1 MTQQLSAAQRREA
14 LAEHVRDGIRSGLYA
29 PGVSLPGLRE
39 LGAQFDLSR
48 DTAQNALRPLIEAGI
63 LTSTARTG
71 VFVSDQSPPELAG
84 AIFVLLTRSRE
95 LTSAESHIGE
105 IQRGFERRVSERGG
119 VSLVSTDPD
128 PDRIP
133 AGTIGVFEFVEVLQR
148 DPGVPVVSFRYGP
161 DAAWPYKHSATAD
174 RVAFDEIGGGRDAA
188 NHLLERGF
196 RRVGFLSRHLPHLR
210 RPGSWAGS
218 REEGWRTAVRE
229 ATGCEGVCIQLAEDD
244 GSRMDPK
251 LPRVMADVVARRAI
265 DRRHEFDAF
274 VGVDD
279 WSISAFLREWA
290 EAGLPQDQLPAM
302 VGFEDLPEA
311 RSPYVTSVQPPWDG
325 LGEVAADLIWQ
336 RAVGQIDGGPVSR
349 AVPMNIAAR
358 LSSRPDWRLPSALQ
372 LQQ

>member
-1 MTQQLSAAQRREA
+1 MTQELSAAQRRQA
-14 LAEHVRDGIRSGLYA
+14 LVEYVREGIRSGLYA

-63 LTSTARTG
+63 LTATARTG

-84 AIFVLLTRSRE
+84 GIFVLLTRSRE
-95 LTSAESHIGE
+95 LSSTESHIGE

-128 PDRIP
+128 PDHLP
-133 AGTIGVFEFVEVLQR
+133 PGTVGVFEFVEALRGDVS
-148 DPGVPVVSFRYGP
+148 VPVVAFSYRATDG
-161 DAAWPYKHSATAD
+161 DWPYGHPETAD

-196 RRVGFLSRHLPHLR
+196 RRIGFLSRHLPHLR

-229 ATGCEGVCIQLAEDD
+229 ATGVDGICIHLVEEDAEQ
-244 GSRMDPK
+244 MDPT
-251 LPRVMADVVARRAI
+251 LPRVMADVVAQRAI
-265 DRRHEFDAF
+265 ERRHEFDAF

-279 WSISAFLREWA
+279 WSISAFLRAWA
-290 EAGLPQDQLPAM
+290 EAGLPEDQLPAM

-325 LGEVAADLIWQ
+325 VGEMAADLIWQ
-336 RAVGQIDGGPVSR
+336 RAVGQIDGGVVSR

-358 LSSRPDWRLPSALQ
+358 LSSRPDWRLPAALQ
-372 LQQ
+372 S